1 MFRSARAA
9 WLCVCVISVSEPVSA
24 QQAQTIFFDAA
35 NSNTIVSENR
45 TVFYRLRI
53 TQGNMRIEAEKGIT
67 QAGTDFSESS
77 WEFEGNVEIDIENA
91 EIRADAADLK
101 FINYELV
108 RAEVE
113 GEPASFSDVNA
124 ETGERTEG
132 QAERFV
138 YNLSDQVIRFEDS
151 TSIRDSRNSVT
162 GRLLKYDLVNQNIV
176 FEGDEQSGERV
187 RITIQPPPDAQDPE
201 ALDEATDRAR
211 EQVREAAEAAEAER
225 DDRP

>member
-1 MFRSARAA
+1 MFRSAIAA
-9 WLCVCVISVSEPVSA
+9 SMSVCLLGASGDVCA

-53 TQGNMRIEAEKGIT
+53 TQGNMRIEAEKGTT
-67 QAGTDFSESS
+67 QAGTDFSEST

-91 EIRADAADLK
+91 EIRAEAADLK
-101 FINYELV
+101 FIIYELV

-113 GEPASFSDVNA
+113 GGPASFSDLNA

-132 QAERFV
+132 QADRFV
-138 YNLSDQVIRFEDS
+138 YNLSDQVIRFEDNA
-151 TSIRDSRNSVT
+151 SIRDSRNSVT

-187 RITIQPPPDAQDPE
+187 RITIQPPPDTQDPE
-201 ALDEATDRAR
+201 AIDEATERAR
-211 EQVREAAEAAEAER
+211 EQVREAAEAAESER